1 MINRNQIDPRR
12 FLIGGAWAFCLAA
25 VFALYA
31 SLALQARFGHSHFLQ
46 DRSNLWRP
54 FFGGG
59 PQNEALNLT
68 TNLTGAIILLFA
80 WWMLW
85 KFDSFFMPVHRE
97 ETEQEEEPSPGEE
110 FSAEEEG
117 EEKRQPGTNSSIS
130 EIDPEEENFAK
141 ILGLVGDYVPEDAKS
156 SYRSLIAQYHPDK
169 VSLMGDEIREVA
181 ERKAKEINEAY
192 EFFRR
197 KYEL

>member
-1 MINRNQIDPRR
+1 
-12 FLIGGAWAFCLAA
+12 
-25 VFALYA
+25 
-31 SLALQARFGHSHFLQ
+31 
-46 DRSNLWRP
+46 
-54 FFGGG
+54 
-59 PQNEALNLT
+59 
-68 TNLTGAIILLFA
+68 
-80 WWMLW
+80 
-85 KFDSFFMPVHRE
+85 MPVHRE
-97 ETEQEEEPSPGEE
+97 ETQQEEEPSPGEE
-110 FSAEEEG
+110 FSAEED
-117 EEKRQPGTNSSIS
+117 EKVESQSDTRSSVG

>member
-1 MINRNQIDPRR
+1 MTQPNQIDSGRV
-12 FLIGGAWAFCLAA
+12 LIGAAWGFCLAA
-25 VFALYA
+25 VFAFYA
-31 SLALQARFGHSHFLQ
+31 SSALQERFGDSSFLQ
-46 DRSNLWRP
+46 DRSSFWRP

-59 PQNEALNLT
+59 PQNEALSLALNLSRAIF
-68 TNLTGAIILLFA
+68 LTVA
-80 WWMLW
+80 WLMLW
-85 KFDSFFMPVHRE
+85 KFDGFFKPVKQE
-97 ETEQEEEPSPGEE
+97 ETEKEEEPSRNEE
-110 FSAEEEG
+110 SETEEE
-117 EEKRQPGTNSSIS
+117 EKAESQFETRSSEG
-130 EIDPEEENFAK
+130 EIDPEEENYAK
-141 ILGLVGDYVPEDAKS
+141 ILGLLGDYNPEDAKS